1 MVLGS
6 VVVVVLVGAFLAFRP
21 DKLFV
26 DDVVEE
32 DLDADVAAAVGAAGR
47 DADPADADP
56 TGDVA
61 GDARDGEPAGPGA
74 PAAPE
79 ATAGQA
85 TTTVPPVVGQGDFV
99 AQGGHDVVGSAF
111 VVQRPEGRL
120 LVLPELE
127 AENGPDLQLYL
138 SPRADGSV
146 DGGVRIAPLK
156 GNRGTQTYELP
167 AGVDLAGQPNVVIW
181 CDRFD
186 VPFGTATL
194 A

>member
-6 VVVVVLVGAFLAFRP
+6 VVVVVLAVAFLAFRP

-32 DLDADVAAAVGAAGR
+32 DLDADVAAALGAA
-47 DADPADADP
+47 D
-56 TGDVA
+56 
-61 GDARDGEPAGPGA
+61 GDAGGDDRDDDTGGVARAGEAQDGDAGGDA
-74 PAAPE
+74 PAE
-79 ATAGQA
+79 QT

-99 AQGGHDVVGSAF
+99 AQAGHDVVGAAF
-111 VVQRPEGRL
+111 VVQQPEGLL

-167 AGVDLAGQPNVVIW
+167 PGTDLAGLPNVVIW

>member
-32 DLDADVAAAVGAAGR
+32 DLDADVAAAVGAAAP
-47 DADPADADP
+47 DAGSSDPGA
-56 TGDVA
+56 A
-61 GDARDGEPAGPGA
+61 GDADDGQDGEPAGGA

-79 ATAGQA
+79 DSAGEA

-99 AQGGHDVVGSAF
+99 SQGGHDVVGSAF
-111 VVQRPEGRL
+111 VVQRPEGLL
-120 LVLPELE
+120 LVLPELD

-167 AGVDLAGQPNVVIW
+167 ADVDLEGQPNVVIL
-181 CDRFD
+181 CERFAT
-186 VPFGTATL
+186 PFGTATL